1 MIDNLVAFATTWD
14 GGMERCW
21 IMYDIHAITAED
33 LELLAQE
40 RAAELSTELKV
51 DTTAAGQCRY
61 PALHSPASQLM
72 QRRWPWRPVVKSKRA
87 LPCWKQYMKR

>member
-14 GGMERCW
+14 GGMKRRW

-40 RAAELSTELKV
+40 RAAELSTELNKWTPQQASV
-51 DTTAAGQCRY
+51 AILRFTAQQV
-61 PALHSPASQLM
+61 S
-72 QRRWPWRPVVKSKRA
+72 
-87 LPCWKQYMKR
+87 

>member
-14 GGMERCW
+14 GGMKRRW

-40 RAAELSTELKV
+40 CAAELKV
-51 DTTAAGQCRY
+51 DITAGQCRY

-72 QRRWPWRPVVKSKRA
+72 QKRWPWRPVVKSKRA
-87 LPCWKQYMKR
+87 LPCWKPYTKR